1 MASSGSPTL
10 VQQTERLDSSTP
22 VLTTVNS
29 SLVLLPDAHS
39 PAAQGFAT
47 CPVSQTGGL
56 SHPSRTGGPFS
67 SSQTGGPS
75 SDPLTAGPMMHSER
89 EALLNDECPDNL
101 KEVLPPEKY
110 TYIIEE
116 YESCPKTH
124 DTPKFEATIRINIT
138 NKAQA
143 DQWLQEFMCHS
154 KCTYRITKT
163 TNPTLKRVVT
173 KYTMHCQHYRKPSSA
188 KQMEAHLHAHTTEK
202 KKPLTSGIR
211 DKKTYCPTQ
220 LILTVQVP
228 TKKQLLSSDST
239 PHLLSH
245 RPVLKLHFFHNHL
258 IHSAHSLS
266 FQPVSDS
273 TREKILTLFS
283 KGHGAAS
290 ARHAYETELMLQCAE
305 DGKEVQRVLAD
316 CSINPT
322 VQDYSRFHAKWRETE
337 MGSENGTDMFS
348 QLQSEIDSYNKSD
361 GKAKLQIYESTSVN
375 MSSDDDNDELKSPS
389 RKKMKLKRKSKTQ
402 PLILAICTPLMHRA
416 HQYLRQAGEMVFCDA
431 TSSLDRF
438 NTSTFIISTSTPTSG
453 IPLGVII
460 ASDEQ
465 ESTVH
470 RGLELL
476 REVLPKEAFNGKG
489 VEHGPSIVVTDDS
502 SMERAA
508 IHSFWPDAI
517 LLLCTFHFLQ

>member
-1 MASSGSPTL
+1 M
-10 VQQTERLDSSTP
+10 
-22 VLTTVNS
+22 
-29 SLVLLPDAHS
+29 
-39 PAAQGFAT
+39 
-47 CPVSQTGGL
+47 
-56 SHPSRTGGPFS
+56 
-67 SSQTGGPS
+67 
-75 SDPLTAGPMMHSER
+75 
-89 EALLNDECPDNL
+89 
-101 KEVLPPEKY
+101 KEVLPPSEKY

-124 DTPKFEATIRINIT
+124 DTPKFEATVRINIT

-143 DQWLQEFMCHS
+143 DQWLQEFMSHS

-173 KYTMHCQHYRKPSSA
+173 KYTMHCQHYRKPLSA
-188 KQMEAHLHAHTTEK
+188 KQMEAHLQAHTTEK

-211 DKKTYCPTQ
+211 DKKTYCPSQ
-220 LILTVQVP
+220 LSLTVQVT

-245 RPVLKLHFFHNHL
+245 RAVLKLHFCHNHL

-283 KGHGAAS
+283 KGHRAAS

-316 CSINPT
+316 RSINPT

-361 GKAKLQIYESTSVN
+361 GKAKLQIYGSTSVN
-375 MSSDDDNDELKSPS
+375 MSSDDDNDELKPPS
-389 RKKMKLKRKSKTQ
+389 RKKMKLKRKSK
-402 PLILAICTPLMHRA
+402 LSH
-416 HQYLRQAGEMVFCDA
+416 
-431 TSSLDRF
+431 
-438 NTSTFIISTSTPTSG
+438 
-453 IPLGVII
+453 
-460 ASDEQ
+460 
-465 ESTVH
+465 
-470 RGLELL
+470 
-476 REVLPKEAFNGKG
+476 
-489 VEHGPSIVVTDDS
+489 
-502 SMERAA
+502 
-508 IHSFWPDAI
+508 
-517 LLLCTFHFLQ
+517 